1 MRRLLVAASL
11 MAVLAAPATFGPVAF
26 GDVIVSSPVS
36 EDAAATPQAPRATNA
51 DSGTMTV
58 IADKTAVTEKPD
70 SKTKVVGMLKTGEQ
84 VTVFDMTEKW
94 VHIHSKTSNLDGYVQ
109 KSALQ

>member
-1 MRRLLVAASL
+1 MRRLFVAASL
-11 MAVLAAPATFGPVAF
+11 MAALAAPAAF
-26 GDVIVSSPVS
+26 GDVNVSPPVPQGAAYSPQG
-36 EDAAATPQAPRATNA
+36 PQATNV

-70 SKTKVVGMLKTGEQ
+70 SKTKVVGVLKTGEQ

-94 VHIHSKTSNLDGYVQ
+94 AHIHSKTSNLDGYVQ

>member
-1 MRRLLVAASL
+1 MRGLIVAASL
-11 MAVLAAPATFGPVAF
+11 LMVLAASTAWGAGPLF
-26 GDVIVSSPVS
+26 
-36 EDAAATPQAPRATNA
+36 PRVQQHGAVLLV

-70 SKTKVVGMLKTGEQ
+70 PKTKVVGQLKSGEQ
-84 VTVFDMTEKW
+84 VTVFDISGNW
-94 VHIHSKTSNLDGYVQ
+94 AHIHSKVSNVDGYIQ

>member
-1 MRRLLVAASL
+1 MRKLYLTASL
-11 MAVLAAPATFGPVAF
+11 MAVLAAPAAFGPLAF
-26 GDVIVSSPVS
+26 ADVIVSPPVP
-36 EDAAATPQAPRATNA
+36 EIAAAYTTV

-58 IADKTAVTEKPD
+58 IADKTTVMEKPD
-70 SKTKVVGMLKTGEQ
+70 PKTKVVGMLKTGEQ
-84 VTVFDMTEKW
+84 VTVFDMNEKW

>member
-1 MRRLLVAASL
+1 MRRLFVAASL
-11 MAVLAAPATFGPVAF
+11 MAVLAAPAAFGPVAF
-26 GDVIVSSPVS
+26 GDVIVSPPVP
-36 EDAAATPQAPRATNA
+36 EIAAYTAV

-58 IADKTAVTEKPD
+58 IADKTTVMEKPD

-94 VHIHSKTSNLDGYVQ
+94 AHIHSKTSNIDGYVQ

>member
-1 MRRLLVAASL
+1 MRGLIVAASL
-11 MAVLAAPATFGPVAF
+11 LMVLAASAAWGAGPLF
-26 GDVIVSSPVS
+26 
-36 EDAAATPQAPRATNA
+36 PRVEQHGSVLLA

-70 SKTKVVGMLKTGEQ
+70 PKTKVVGQLKTGEQ
-84 VTVFDMTEKW
+84 VTVFDISGNW
-94 VHIHSKTSNLDGYVQ
+94 AHIHSKASNVDGYVQ

>member
-1 MRRLLVAASL
+1 MRRLFVAASL
-11 MAVLAAPATFGPVAF
+11 MAVLAAPAAF
-26 GDVIVSSPVS
+26 GDVIVSPPAPGI
-36 EDAAATPQAPRATNA
+36 DAAYTTV

-70 SKTKVVGMLKTGEQ
+70 PRTKIIGMLKTGEQ
-84 VTVFDMTEKW
+84 VTVFDMNEKW
-94 VHIHSKTSNLDGYVQ
+94 AHIHSKTSNLDGYVQ

>member
-11 MAVLAAPATFGPVAF
+11 MAVLAAPAAF
-26 GDVIVSSPVS
+26 GDVLIVQPMP
-36 EDAAATPQAPRATNA
+36 EGIAYTTNV
-51 DSGTMTV
+51 DSGTLTV

-70 SKTKVVGMLKTGEQ
+70 AKTKVVGMLKTGEQ
-84 VTVFDMTEKW
+84 VTVFDMNEKW
-94 VHIHSKTSNLDGYVQ
+94 AHIHSKTSNVDGYVQ